1 MFSLIQLESFV
12 AVAEELHF
20 GAAAVRLNM
29 TQPPLSRQI
38 QLLER
43 ELNAQLFLRS
53 SRRVELTEA
62 GQTLLPS
69 ARRILDMC
77 RKTDL
82 DVRRVAT
89 GDAGSIVIG
98 YTAIAGQSELPAIL
112 RLAREHMPGVS
123 LVLREAVSTDQ
134 LDMLATGAI
143 DVGLLRPIV
152 SRSGLVTRP
161 LLEDRL
167 VVALPAGHELLT
179 GRGVLLRQ
187 LDGLPLMMYSSAE
200 ARYFHDLVTRLFD
213 SAGAHANVTQFASQ
227 VPALL
232 AFVAAGLGVSLVP
245 ASTMEWA
252 SPGVGFEELAG
263 PAGLADLNHAD
274 LHIAWNEASMNRAVA
289 KLLPLVLAGHGD
301 GADATGGDAP
311 DAGRDTGRDTEAG
324 TGADGGS
331 ATDAGSGTGAEGGSA
346 TDAGPG
352 TGTGAGPG

>member
-20 GAAAVRLNM
+20 GAAAARLNM

-43 ELNAQLFLRS
+43 ELDAQLFVRS

-69 ARRILDMC
+69 ARAILDLC
-77 RKTDL
+77 RKTEL

-98 YTAIAGQSELPAIL
+98 YTAIAGQSGLPSIL
-112 RLAREHMPGVS
+112 RSAREHLPGVS

-134 LDMLATGAI
+134 LDMLGRGSI
-143 DVGLLRPIV
+143 DIGLLRPIV
-152 SRSGLVTRP
+152 ARPGLLTRP

-179 GRGVLLRQ
+179 GQGVHMRQ
-187 LDGLPLMMYSSAE
+187 LDGVPLMMYSTAE
-200 ARYFHDLVTRLFD
+200 ARYFFDLVSRLFD
-213 SAGAHANVTQFASQ
+213 SVGAHANVSQYASQ

-252 SPGVGFEELAG
+252 SPGVGFEELVG
-263 PAGLADLNHAD
+263 SPGLADLNHAD
-274 LHIAWNEASMNRAVA
+274 LHIAWNEATTNRAVA
-289 KLLPLVLAGHGD
+289 KLLALLLGPGQAAGG
-301 GADATGGDAP
+301 P
-311 DAGRDTGRDTEAG
+311 
-324 TGADGGS
+324 
-331 ATDAGSGTGAEGGSA
+331 AEG
-346 TDAGPG
+346 
-352 TGTGAGPG
+352 